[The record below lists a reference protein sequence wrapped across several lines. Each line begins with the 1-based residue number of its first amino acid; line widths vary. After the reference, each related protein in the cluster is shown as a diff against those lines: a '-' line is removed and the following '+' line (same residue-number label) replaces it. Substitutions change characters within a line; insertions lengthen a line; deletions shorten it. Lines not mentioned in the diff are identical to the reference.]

1 MATATTEKFPQQ
13 DVELTSAPESTD
25 QKAETER
32 QIAISLQLE
41 RSDSAAHLG
50 KTLKGLNK

>member
-1 MATATTEKFPQQ
+1 MATATTENFPQQ